1 MINDPSKSFEDALWD
16 ELAARWHVL
25 YGSGRAHLHRAAWF
39 VGGSVVSALGA
50 AGVAYLVHRK
60 RAA

>member
-1 MINDPSKSFEDALWD
+1 MNDPSKTFEDALWD
-16 ELAARWHVL
+16 ELAARWQVL
-25 YGSGRAHLHRAAWF
+25 YGTTRAHAHRAMWF
-39 VGGSVVSALGA
+39 VSGSVVSALGA